1 MPCQPTH
8 EAGEK
13 EMRNRYYRIHRS
25 TAIASAIVVF
35 LLTVIAFGGS
45 VDSEMSL
52 NRLRA
57 ESPGIRVYEEGGR
70 ITRIYGQAFG
80 TGLSPEDAAEQFRM
94 EHSGV
99 FGAKPEDLHP
109 ESLLEDKRY
118 TQPMMYNS
126 ATDDYKFTL
135 VYYSQYLDDIPVFR
149 SEVRLLVRNEPGFP
163 IVLAASALRDLAD
176 FQVGNLSS
184 VDPDLGR
191 NFVEAYNPRLT
202 DFTEPTLIIW
212 AGYDDIESEPT
223 LAFMFTGSNDFPEK
237 LLYITDAITGEI
249 LYEEDQIIFEDVVG
263 NVSGYVTEG
272 TAAEHCEEEVLTPL
286 PYARANIGGEYAYAD
301 SNGDFIIPHEGTS
314 LVVVGSQVR
323 GEFFEVFNNAGEDA
337 MLSQSVVPPGPA
349 EFVHNPLNNEKTRA
363 EVNAYIHAN
372 VVRDITLKYN
382 PSYPGVS
389 NQTAFPVYVN
399 RSDGYCPCNAWYNGS
414 SINFCMS
421 GGGCPNTAFSTV
433 VHHEYGHHLVQ
444 MAGSGQGQYG
454 EGMSDVM
461 GILTTDLAGTGYGF
475 GGTCSYPLRN
485 ADNNMQYPCYGGI
498 HYCGKLISGCAWS
511 LRNELMATNPDDYRD
526 ILANLAINA
535 MLLHRGSDIT
545 PQITI
550 DYLTIDDD
558 DADMYNGTPHWAEI
572 CAAFGA
578 HNMDCP
584 EMEEIRFS
592 YPNGLPE
599 LADPDSGVVIRVDVI
614 PGISVPVEGSGVLH
628 YSIDGGLFESG
639 PMSEIAPNEYQAV
652 LPGADCQ
659 STIEWYVEASS
670 IASGAFSD
678 PPDAPTTVYSVRVAS
693 DITIIFEDDFETH
706 KAWIEFGSAS
716 DGRWQR
722 GVPVGDGSNGDPT
735 SDFDGSG
742 QCYLTGNE
750 AGDSDVDD
758 GTAILIS
765 PMIDLAGKY
774 AKLSY
779 ARWYS
784 NDAGNSPHTDR
795 MNIYISSN
803 GGANWLALE
812 TVGPIT
818 EASGGWYQMTFWVN
832 DYITPTEEVKIRFI
846 ASDYNQE
853 SVVEAAIDAISIEI
867 FTCWKPYSCGDV
879 DESEAVDIDDV
890 VFLVNFIFAGGPSPE
905 PLEAGDADCSG
916 DVDIDDVVFIIAYIF
931 SGGLEP
937 CAHCP

>member
-57 ESPGIRVYEEGGR
+57 ESPGIRVYEEGER

-414 SINFCMS
+414 SINFCVS

-511 LRNELMATNPDDYRD
+511 LRNELMATNPDDYRE

-639 PMSEIAPNEYQAV
+639 PMSEIAPNAYEAV

-716 DGRWQR
+716 DGQWQR

>member
-1 MPCQPTH
+1 
-8 EAGEK
+8 
-13 EMRNRYYRIHRS
+13 MRRRDCRVHRN
-25 TAIASAIVVF
+25 AAIVSIVVSF
-35 LLTVIAFGGS
+35 LLTALAFGES
-45 VDSEMSL
+45 TEDKMSL
-52 NRLRA
+52 YRLRA
-57 ESPGIRVYEEGGR
+57 ESPEIRVYEEGGR
-70 ITRIYGQAFG
+70 ISRIYGQAFG
-80 TGLSPEDAAEQFRM
+80 SGLSPEDAAEQFRM

-99 FGAKPEDLHP
+99 FGAKAEDFRP
-109 ESLLEDKRY
+109 ESLLEDKRH
-118 TQPMMYNS
+118 TQPMVYDPE
-126 ATDDYKFTL
+126 TGDYKFTL
-135 VYYSQYLDDIPVFR
+135 VYYSQCLDDIPVFR
-149 SEVRLLVRNEPGFP
+149 SDMRLLVRNEPGFP
-163 IVLAASALRDLAD
+163 IVLAASALRDLGD
-176 FQVGNLSS
+176 FQVDNLSS

-191 NFVEAYNPRLT
+191 SVVEAYNPRLT
-202 DFTEPTLIIW
+202 DFTEHELIIW

-223 LAFMFTGSNDFPEK
+223 LAFRSTGSNDFPEK

-272 TAAEHCEEEVLTPL
+272 TAAEHCEEEVLTAM
-286 PYARANIGGEYAYAD
+286 PYAGVSIGGNEVYAD
-301 SNGDFIIPHEGTS
+301 SSGDFVIPYEGTS
-314 LVVVGSQVR
+314 IVIVRSQVR

-337 MLSQSVVPPGPA
+337 MLSQSIVPPGPA
-349 EFVHNPLNNEKTRA
+349 DFIHNALNTEMTRA
-363 EVNAYIHAN
+363 EVNAYLHAN
-372 VVRDITLKYN
+372 IVRDITLKHN

-389 NQTAFPVYVN
+389 TQIGFPVYVN

-421 GGGCPNTAFSTV
+421 GSGCPNTSFSTV

-444 MAGSGQGQYG
+444 MAASGQDQYG

-461 GILTTDLAGTGYGF
+461 GILITDQSGTGYGF
-475 GGTCSYPLRN
+475 GGSCSYPLRD
-485 ADNNMQYPCYGGI
+485 ADNNMQYPCYGGS
-498 HYCGKLISGCAWS
+498 HYCGKLMSGCVWS
-511 LRNELMATNPDDYRD
+511 LRNELLATNPDDYRD

-558 DADMYNGTPHWAEI
+558 DADLYNGTPHWDEI

-584 EMEEIRFS
+584 EMDEIRFN

-599 LADPDSGVVIRVDVI
+599 LADPDSGVVFRVDVI
-614 PGISVPVEGSGVLH
+614 PGVSTPIEGSGVLH
-628 YSIDGGLFESG
+628 YSIDGGPFEIGS
-639 PMSEIAPNEYQAV
+639 MSEISPNEYQAE

-659 STIEWYVEASS
+659 STIEWYVVASS
-670 IASGAFSD
+670 SVSGAFSD

-693 DITIIFEDDFETH
+693 DITIVFEDDFETH
-706 KAWIEFGSAS
+706 KTWTEFGSAS

-722 GVPVGDGSNGDPT
+722 GVPAGDGSFGDPT

-750 AGDSDVDD
+750 AGDSDVDS
-758 GTAILIS
+758 GTTVLVS
-765 PMIDLAGKY
+765 PMVDLAGKY
-774 AKLSY
+774 ARLSY

-784 NDAGNSPHTDR
+784 NDAGYSPHTDK
-795 MNIYISSN
+795 MNIQISTN
-803 GGANWLALE
+803 GGTNWLTLE
-812 TVGPIT
+812 AVGPIT
-818 EASGGWYQMTFWVN
+818 QASGGWYQRMFWVN
-832 DYITPTEEVKIRFI
+832 DYITPTEGVKIRFI
-846 ASDYNQE
+846 ASDLNQE
-853 SVVEAAIDAISIEI
+853 SVVEAAIDAVSIEI
-867 FTCWKPYSCGDV
+867 FTCWKPYLCGDV

-890 VFLVNFIFAGGPSPE
+890 VFLVNYIFAEGQSPE
-905 PLEAGDADCSG
+905 PVEAGDADCSG
-916 DVDIDDVVFIIAYIF
+916 DVDIDDVVYVIAYIF